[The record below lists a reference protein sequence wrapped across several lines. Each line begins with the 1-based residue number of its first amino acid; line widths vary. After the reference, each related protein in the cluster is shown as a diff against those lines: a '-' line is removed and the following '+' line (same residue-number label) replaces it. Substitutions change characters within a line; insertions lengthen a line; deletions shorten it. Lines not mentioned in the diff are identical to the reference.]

1 MEDIQ
6 YYLHGDLEAQNTPRN
21 TNTHVLPENRLLWHS
36 CKWSRKCITLSSLF
50 TIIACLSLVWYIHY
64 WDQKMTAGWECI
76 FTTNISGQII
86 GEIQIQTSSNLY
98 SSCCFSWYGLSWR
111 VYWLLFT
118 GLHMAGL
125 WRWHIRYGKMEGSR
139 GSFLLVWWY
148 YGYLVWFFVELLLL
162 YWCAWRFLPD
172 ESWKEFYVN

>member
-64 WDQKMTAGWECI
+64 WDQKMTVGWECI

-98 SSCCFSWYGLSWR
+98 SSCCFSWYGLS
-111 VYWLLFT
+111 
-118 GLHMAGL
+118 
-125 WRWHIRYGKMEGSR
+125 
-139 GSFLLVWWY
+139 
-148 YGYLVWFFVELLLL
+148 
-162 YWCAWRFLPD
+162 
-172 ESWKEFYVN
+172 